1 MTQLILSALLQHLID
16 ADTYLFLSINSMHAP
31 FWDVFMPL
39 YSDKFVWAFFYLSI
53 LYVIARNYSL
63 KVTLVWLLAVILVI
77 AMCDQV
83 TAHLI
88 RPMVARL
95 RPSNLENPISD
106 AVHIV
111 NGYRGGSFSFPS
123 AHAANSSGLAFFV
136 VLLFRRKCLS
146 VAIILWAILT
156 CYSRLYLGVH
166 YFGDLLVGVIIGCL
180 GASLVYYLLI
190 WIAHIKKPKQLKHV
204 YVPLVTLG
212 LTIFVFLV
220 ISVVRTYVL

>member
-1 MTQLILSALLQHLID
+1 MTQLVLSSLLQYLID
-16 ADTYLFLSINSMHAP
+16 ADTQLFLSINSMHAP

-39 YSDKFVWAFFYLSI
+39 YSAKFVWAFFYLSI

-63 KVTLVWLLAVILVI
+63 KVTLVWLLAAILVI
-77 AMCDQV
+77 TVCDQV

-123 AHAANSSGLAFFV
+123 AHAANSTGLALFV
-136 VLLFRRKCLS
+136 ILLFRRKWLS
-146 VAIILWAILT
+146 IAIIVWAMLT

-166 YFGDLLVGVIIGCL
+166 YFGDLLVGVVIGCI

-190 WIAHIKKPKQLKHV
+190 WIAKIKKPQQLKHV
-204 YVPLVTLG
+204 FVPLVTLG
-212 LTIFVFLV
+212 LTVFVFLA
-220 ISVVRTYVL
+220 ISVVRTFIL

>member
-1 MTQLILSALLQHLID
+1 MTQLILSVLLQHLID
-16 ADTYLFLSINSMHAP
+16 ADTHLFLSINSMHNS

-39 YSDKFVWAFFYLSI
+39 YSAKFVWSFFYLSI

-63 KVTLVWLLAVILVI
+63 KTTLIWLLAAIVVI
-77 AMCDQV
+77 AVCDQV

-95 RPSNLENPISD
+95 RPSNLDNPISD

-146 VAIILWAILT
+146 VAIILWAMLT

-180 GASLVYYLLI
+180 GASLVYYLLVR
-190 WIAHIKKPKQLKHV
+190 IAKIKKPDHLRDV
-204 YVPLVTLG
+204 SVPLIPLG
-212 LTIFVFLV
+212 MTVFVFLA
-220 ISVVRTYVL
+220 ISVVRTYIL